1 MNKNPALAS
10 AWKGRIL
17 VEYWVDECNH
27 PISLRRNISN
37 ETQSS
42 EERRR
47 ISINSSMSSLHSAS
61 EIKND

>member
-1 MNKNPALAS
+1 MNENPELAS

-17 VEYWVDECNH
+17 VEYWVDECSH

-37 ETQSS
+37 QSS
-42 EERRR
+42 EESSRFL
-47 ISINSSMSSLHSAS
+47 INSSISSLHSEN